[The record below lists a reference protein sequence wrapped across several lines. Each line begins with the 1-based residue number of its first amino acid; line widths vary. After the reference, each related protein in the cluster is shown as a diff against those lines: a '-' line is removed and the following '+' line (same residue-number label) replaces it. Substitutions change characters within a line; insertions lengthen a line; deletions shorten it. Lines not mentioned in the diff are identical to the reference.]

1 LQQTRFCALDSSQSI
16 CDRVAGQ
23 RGKLMT
29 GSNPAEAETDRLVD
43 RLADQDEEL
52 GVDLERKLRTQA

>member
-1 LQQTRFCALDSSQSI
+1 
-16 CDRVAGQ
+16 VAGQ